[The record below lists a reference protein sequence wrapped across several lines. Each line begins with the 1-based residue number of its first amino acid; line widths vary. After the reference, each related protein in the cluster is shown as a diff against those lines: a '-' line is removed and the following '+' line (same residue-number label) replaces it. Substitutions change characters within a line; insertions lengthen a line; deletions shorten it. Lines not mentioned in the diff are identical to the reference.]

1 MCGENI
7 IQNLRR
13 RNIEESKNDFINQI
27 EQNGLISKKHE
38 KVSTIQNYTDHYNI
52 LASADTVCTSI
63 SAFASTII
71 QRF

>member
-13 RNIEESKNDFINQI
+13 RNIGEPKNYFINQI

-38 KVSTIQNYTDHYNI
+38 KVSTSQNYTDHYHI
-52 LASADTVCTSI
+52 LASADTVCNSI
-63 SAFASTII
+63 SAFASTVN